1 MGRRY
6 DHFVAAAFL
15 LCFFATHPSYMWAL
29 PSARGFCRSMFVSSL
44 ELGSHSFIGG
54 AHFAFRSFVF
64 AGFFEPCCVV
74 LSPRTIY
81 VASLCVLFAYICSI
95 SIDVLLTIHSSLRRV
110 VSVLA
115 A

>member
-1 MGRRY
+1 
-6 DHFVAAAFL
+6 
-15 LCFFATHPSYMWAL
+15 
-29 PSARGFCRSMFVSSL
+29 MFVSSL
-44 ELGSHSFIGG
+44 ELRSHSFIGG